1 MGENM
6 TLNNNSRKLIVL
18 LLLLLF
24 ASAPIVFASSNAQ
37 YSISAVFKD
46 IDVRDDATVVIS
58 EDISYHI
65 TGDING
71 VYREIP
77 ISGLQSISDVKVETP
92 GYYNTVEVI
101 NSSGKVTIKVWLYKD
116 EAKTQK
122 ISSPADVKVRF
133 NYHYNKALKVYNDI
147 AELQYMSWG
156 DGWDTSVDNLETN
169 IHIPG
174 SSSNTQFWNN
184 PSSVVKSSQWN
195 GDTLVTK
202 YSKLD
207 AKRNVEQR
215 IIMPKEYIKST
226 DNADVIAKDA
236 KSQIISDQEHY
247 AFTQSISDNFA
258 YISSILTVILMIIP
272 AFIYTRYARGSSSL
286 YKNTIQTQIPT
297 DDSPL
302 FVNIMLDGVVGEVNV
317 NAYSATLLDLIDRGY
332 FTIITSNDSDIVV
345 KASSKDTGLLK
356 QYELDVY
363 DYVNKFAKEEGNISF
378 RDISTYY
385 GAFDSFMS
393 AWEIDTS
400 HEVSALDVRRY
411 FDDRGHTYSIFYSA
425 IAIFTSVV
433 LLYLTCSVFKYGS
446 FNMLAIIL
454 CILLIIEAVLF
465 IVISNRHMGKWTS
478 QGREFYDKWTNFKK
492 YLKDYSLIMEKPPE
506 SVQVWGKFLV
516 YATALGCAEEVTKNM
531 KEYFKA
537 NNIHENELYDSPI
550 IGLSYYGAFHYF
562 YLSHGLANHHT
573 SATDLSG
580 SFGDIGGPGSG
591 GFGGGGGGVF

>member
-1 MGENM
+1 MM
-6 TLNNNSRKLIVL
+6 LNNNSRKLIVL

-24 ASAPIVFASSNAQ
+24 ASAPIAFASSNAQ
-37 YSISAVFKD
+37 YSISSVSKD
-46 IDVRDDATVVIS
+46 INVLDDATVVIS
-58 EDISYHI
+58 EDVSYHI

-71 VYREIP
+71 LYREFP

-92 GYYNTVEVI
+92 GYYNTVEVT
-101 NSSGKVTIKVWLYKD
+101 NSSDKVTIKVWLYKD

-122 ISSPADVKVRF
+122 ISSPEDVNARF

-207 AKRNVEQR
+207 AKLHVEQR

-247 AFTQSISDNFA
+247 AFIQSISDNFA
-258 YISSILTVILMIIP
+258 YISSIITVILMIIP

-286 YKNTIQTQIPT
+286 YKNSIQTQIPT
-297 DDSPL
+297 DHSPL
-302 FVNIMLDGVVGEVNV
+302 FVNILLDGVVGEVNV
-317 NAYSATLLDLIDRGY
+317 NAYSATLLDLIERGY
-332 FTIITSNDSDIVV
+332 FTIINSNEEDIVV
-345 KASSKDTGLLK
+345 KASSKNTDLLK

-363 DYVNKFAKEEGNISF
+363 DYVNKFVKDDGNISF

-393 AWEIDTS
+393 AWVIDTS
-400 HEVSALDVRRY
+400 HEVTSLDVRRY
-411 FDDRGHTYSIFYSA
+411 FDDRGHTYSIFFSA
-425 IAIFTSVV
+425 IAIFASVI
-433 LLYLTCSVFKYGS
+433 LLYLTCSVFKYGA
-446 FNMLAIIL
+446 FNMVAIIL
-454 CILLIIEAVLF
+454 SILLIIEAVLF
-465 IVISNRHMGKWTS
+465 IVISNRHMGKWTTE
-478 QGREFYDKWTNFKK
+478 GREFYDKWTNFKK
-492 YLKDYSLIMEKPPE
+492 YLKDHSLIMEKPPE

-537 NNIHENELYDSPI
+537 NNIHETDLYDSPI
-550 IGLSYYGAFHYF
+550 VGLYYYGGLHYI
-562 YLSHGLANHHT
+562 YYHHVLSNHNT
-573 SATDLSG
+573 SGTDFSG